1 MRSTQSH
8 LRKIIREEAEEVEGE
23 ELDYAEEFGE
33 VSPPPPPPLPKQFAG
48 KDQSNLQIWFQGS
61 KIRKKDGSPLRVFH
75 GTNAEFTS
83 FRVAPGGLYGPGIY
97 FTDDPAVANNYTNT
111 TGAYGKRSEEFDVKP
126 NIIPAYLRVLRPF
139 VIPGG
144 TAGGNPDLSEVAKV
158 HGYDGIIVKNPGHPF
173 HIVVVFDPRQV
184 KSATGNTGDYDWSS
198 EDITL
203 ENHLRSVI
211 QHILLERRK

>member
-1 MRSTQSH
+1 MRNTQSH

-23 ELDYAEEFGE
+23 ELDNAEELGE
-33 VSPPPPPPLPKQFAG
+33 ERPPPPPPLPKQFAG

-97 FTDDPAVANNYTNT
+97 FTDDPEVANNYTNA
-111 TGAYGKRSEEFDVKP
+111 TGAYGKRSEELDLKP
-126 NIIPAYLRVLRPF
+126 NVIPVYLRVIRPL
-139 VIPGG
+139 VISSGG
-144 TAGGNPDLSEVAKV
+144 GGSPDLSTVAKG
-158 HGYDGIIVKNPGHPF
+158 HGYDGIVVKSPGHPF
-173 HIVVVFDPRQV
+173 HIIVVFDPRQV

>member
-1 MRSTQSH
+1 MRITQRQ
-8 LRKIIREEAEEVEGE
+8 LRRIILEEVEEAEGE

-33 VSPPPPPPLPKQFAG
+33 ERPTPPPPLPKQFAG

-97 FTDDPAVANNYTNT
+97 FTDDPEVANNYTNS
-111 TGAYGKRSEEFDVKP
+111 TGAYGKSSEDLDSKP
-126 NIIPAYLRVLRPF
+126 NVVPAYLRVIRPF
-139 VIPGG
+139 VIPSGNGG
-144 TAGGNPDLSEVAKV
+144 APDLSTVAKNS
-158 HGYDGIIVKNPGHPF
+158 GYDGIVIRSPGHPF

-203 ENHLRSVI
+203 ENHLRRVI
-211 QHILLERRK
+211 QKVLFERLK